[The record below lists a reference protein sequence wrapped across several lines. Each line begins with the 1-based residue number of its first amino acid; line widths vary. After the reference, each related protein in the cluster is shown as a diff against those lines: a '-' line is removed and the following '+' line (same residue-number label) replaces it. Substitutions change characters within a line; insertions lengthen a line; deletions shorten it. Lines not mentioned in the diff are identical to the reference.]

1 MPKIVRWR
9 IYLQSFNFKLKH
21 IAGKKNIIADW
32 LSRTF
37 PEEEVQQELASLEL
51 DMREEDNSEEDYRS
65 LAIYQAWLNSLYSED
80 NDNEEEE
87 STEV

>member
-1 MPKIVRWR
+1 MEASEVPKIVRWR

-51 DMREEDNSEEDYRS
+51 D
-65 LAIYQAWLNSLYSED
+65 ITQKK
-80 NDNEEEE
+80 
-87 STEV
+87 TIVH